1 MLTSNFAKVMAIAG
15 LTLGPTLGIAQQPTA
30 AELHRDRGLAA
41 AARFPGYTSL
51 CDLGARMRNVNLP
64 RTASERRLASSNT
77 TRSGQGRASSRSL
90 QIPPTQVFDNL
101 WFLGTSSVTSW
112 LYGTDEGYILIDGLN
127 TDEEAQTIILDGMA
141 ELGLDPGKVTA
152 VLVAH
157 AHGDHYGGADYLA
170 ETLGVDVL
178 MTQADWDLAATLG
191 THPRFGPPPQMGG
204 VVTDGQVLRFG
215 ESELTI
221 HVTPG
226 HTPGT
231 VSPIFELSDG
241 NTSHAAMLWGGTGF
255 NFGPDVETFRQY
267 AQSARDMAE
276 VARQAGVDVFLS
288 GHPRRDGG
296 LEKLTALA
304 ERHPGGRHP
313 FVLGKEGRDLFTVL
327 EECALAQAAR
337 FENAKAD
344 K

>member
-1 MLTSNFAKVMAIAG
+1 MLASNFAKVMAFAG
-15 LTLGPTLGIAQQPTA
+15 LTLGPTLATAQQPTA

-41 AARFPGYTSL
+41 AARFPGYMSL
-51 CDLGARMRNVNLP
+51 CDLGARMRNVNRP
-64 RTASERRLASSNT
+64 RTAADRPRTSSENARTGQTR
-77 TRSGQGRASSRSL
+77 TRSQAAA
-90 QIPPTQVFDNL
+90 IPPTQVFDNL

-127 TDEEAQTIILDGMA
+127 TDEEAQTVILDGMA
-141 ELGLDPGKVTA
+141 ELGLDPRKVTA
-152 VLVAH
+152 VLVTH

-215 ESELTI
+215 VSELTI

-231 VSPIFELSDG
+231 ISPIFELSDG
-241 NTSHAAMLWGGTGF
+241 NNTHAAMLWGGTGF

-267 AQSARDMAE
+267 AQSARNMADA
-276 VARQAGVDVFLS
+276 ARQAGVNVFLS

-296 LEKLTALA
+296 LEKLDALA
-304 ERHPGGRHP
+304 ERRPGKRHP
-313 FVLGKEGRDLFTVL
+313 FVLGEGGRDLFTVL

-337 FENAKAD
+337 FEDAKAD